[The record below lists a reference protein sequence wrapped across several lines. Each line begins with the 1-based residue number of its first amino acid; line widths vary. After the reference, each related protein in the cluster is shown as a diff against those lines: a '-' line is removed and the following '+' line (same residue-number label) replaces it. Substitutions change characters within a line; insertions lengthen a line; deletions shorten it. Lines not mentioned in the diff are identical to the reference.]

1 MRIKST
7 IKDMKVVAVLVKNLV
22 SGGAEKQ
29 AFLLAKALSTA
40 YDSHLIVW
48 NGSVVDDKFRAQF
61 ADSGINI
68 HLVMGGAI
76 ARMRGVCALIKSLRP
91 EVIFSSLT
99 AANAFAAIIG
109 KMYSIPVVTSL
120 RCTWF
125 PRHKMIAERFVT
137 NHLVA
142 LTVPN
147 SHTGK
152 EIFAKAGFK
161 ADRLEVV
168 SNCFE
173 NIKEYEPK
181 ESHDEIKV
189 ISVGRFVPEKDYG
202 TAIAAMAQAMK
213 QVPTLRY
220 DIVGYGALEEQIR
233 KQVEEHG
240 IGDKVRILINP
251 SNIPQLLDEADIYLS
266 TSSSEGTSNAILEAM
281 NADLPVVATRVGDN
295 DRLVCEGVNGFLH
308 SVGDAESIAASVVK
322 LAQDEPAR
330 VKMGEA
336 SKRHLADTFSVE
348 TFTARYD
355 AIVKRLT
362 K

>member
-1 MRIKST
+1 
-7 IKDMKVVAVLVKNLV
+7 MKVVVVLVKNLV

-29 AFLLAKALSTA
+29 AFLLAKSLSSA
-40 YDSHLIVW
+40 YESHLVVW
-48 NGSVVDDKFRAQF
+48 NGAVVDDKFRAMF
-61 ADSGINI
+61 AGSGINI
-68 HLVMGGAI
+68 HLVTGGAI
-76 ARMRGVCALIKSLRP
+76 ARVRGVCALIKSLRP
-91 EVIFSSLT
+91 AVLFSSLT
-99 AANAFAAIIG
+99 AANTFAAIIG

-152 EIFAKAGFK
+152 EIFGNAGFR
-161 ADRLEVV
+161 ADKLEVV

-173 NIKEYEPK
+173 KIKEYEPK
-181 ESHDEIKV
+181 ESHSGIKV

-202 TAIAAMAQAMK
+202 TAIAAMARAME
-213 QVPTLRY
+213 QVPALRY
-220 DIVGYGALEEQIR
+220 DLVGYGALEEQIR
-233 KQVEEHG
+233 EQVEAHG
-240 IGDKVRILINP
+240 ISDKVRILINP

-295 DRLVCEGVNGFLH
+295 DRLIQEGVNGFLH
-308 SVGDAESIAASVVK
+308 KVGDADSIAASVVH
-322 LAQDEPAR
+322 LAQDEPLR
-330 VKMGEA
+330 TRMGEA
-336 SKRHLADTFSVE
+336 SKRHLARTFSVE
-348 TFTARYD
+348 AFTARYD
-355 AIVKRLT
+355 AIIKKLT